1 MNPVVVNFIL
11 LPLAIFFSR
20 ILDVTIGTLRIILL
34 SKGNRMYVPI
44 LGFFEVLLWLVVMV
58 HVVKSLDH
66 PIYYIA
72 YAGGF
77 AAGNYIGMYI
87 ENRLAMGVSM
97 IRVVTALEAHELVI
111 FLRQAGYS
119 VTDVPA
125 QGNRGEVHILFTVAR
140 RKEINNIVDII
151 KRFNPN
157 AFYTIE
163 DVRFVSASYGLAMPK
178 KRQAFRRIPLVKKK

>member
-1 MNPVVVNFIL
+1 MPPSVVNFVLI
-11 LPLAIFFSR
+11 PLAIFFSR

-34 SKGNRMYVPI
+34 SKGNRFYVPI

-87 ENRLAMGVSM
+87 EHRLAMGISM
-97 IRVVTALEAHELVI
+97 IRVVTALEGNELVTY
-111 FLRQAGYS
+111 LRESGYA

-125 QGNRGEVHILFTVAR
+125 QGNRGNVRILFTVIK
-140 RKEINNIVDII
+140 RKEINKIVSII
-151 KRFNPN
+151 KSFNPN

-163 DVRFVSASYGLAMPK
+163 DVAFVSASYGLAMASK
-178 KRQAFRRIPLVKKK
+178 KHVFRRIPLSKKK

>member
-1 MNPVVVNFIL
+1 MNPVLLNFVL
-11 LPLAIFFSR
+11 LPLAIFCSR

-34 SKGNRMYVPI
+34 SKGNRVYVPI

-58 HVVKSLDH
+58 NVVKSLDH

-97 IRVVTALEAHELVI
+97 IRIVTALEGYDLVTY
-111 FLRQAGYS
+111 LRDAGYS

-125 QGNRGEVHILFTVAR
+125 QGNRGEVRILFTVAR
-140 RKEINNIVDII
+140 RKEINKIVEII
-151 KRFNPN
+151 KSYNPK

-163 DVRFVSASYGLAMPK
+163 DVGFASASYGLAISK
-178 KRQAFRRIPLVKKK
+178 KKMTFRRIPLNKKK